1 MFQSTPK
8 LHALPPSSLVTLIPD
23 FSSPTRATSFAR
35 RLAPLPRTRMWPA
48 SRLVA
53 LAGRFVVLTRRL
65 IVLGERSLLPSG
77 RTAVLVDGFV
87 VFDGLLARVLPAA
100 IPRGIVA
107 FPVLPVVPVVPE
119 NLDVPRRLVVLARR
133 LAALAGG
140 KIAVLDGR
148 LVVLGGRLSVL
159 VGMIEVLAVLCG

>member
-1 MFQSTPK
+1 
-8 LHALPPSSLVTLIPD
+8 
-23 FSSPTRATSFAR
+23 
-35 RLAPLPRTRMWPA
+35 MWPA

-100 IPRGIVA
+100 VPRGIVA
-107 FPVLPVVPVVPE
+107 FPVLPCQVVPVVPG

-148 LVVLGGRLSVL
+148 LAVLGGRLSVL
-159 VGMIEVLAVLCG
+159 AGMIEVLAVLPFDVRGADRTLWT